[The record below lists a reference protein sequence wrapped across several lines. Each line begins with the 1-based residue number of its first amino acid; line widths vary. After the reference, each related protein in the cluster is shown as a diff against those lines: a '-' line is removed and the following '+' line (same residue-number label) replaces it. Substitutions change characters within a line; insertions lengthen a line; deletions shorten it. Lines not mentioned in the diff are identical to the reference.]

1 MKSNNKLTILLMLGA
16 LLTGGASWYLTQNY
30 IDTQVSDY
38 KSNFDEEREAISVV
52 VANRN
57 LSVGDVL
64 SAANA
69 SIRQVP
75 KAYVHKDAILP
86 SRFGA
91 VEGRQ
96 ILHPVKA
103 GETILNVHVNSMKVD
118 GLASLLESGQRAIT
132 LPVDSA
138 DTFSGFL
145 RPGDWIDL
153 YITLR
158 DGERD
163 RTVPLIEDVRVLA
176 TGGDIDDGIASE
188 DPSYSEITIGVSPAD
203 ATRLIHGQSVGD
215 ISVLLRKSED
225 EESTYEDY
233 VTIDNLIDIPQNV
246 APAPQRHTG
255 WGFELI
261 KGGTRS

>member
-1 MKSNNKLTILLMLGA
+1 MKSNNKLTIMLMLGA

-30 IDTQVSDY
+30 ISTQVSDY
-38 KSNFDEEREAISVV
+38 KSNFDEEREAVSVV
-52 VANRN
+52 VASRN
-57 LSVGDVL
+57 LVVGDVL
-64 SAANA
+64 SASVA

-75 KAYVHKDAILP
+75 KAYVHKGAVTP
-86 SRFGA
+86 NQFSA

-96 ILHPVKA
+96 IIHPIRK
-103 GETILNVHVNSMKVD
+103 GETILDVHVNAVKVD

-132 LPVDSA
+132 LPVGTE

-145 RPGDWIDL
+145 KPGDVIDL
-153 YITLR
+153 YITLQ

-163 RTVPLIEDVRVLA
+163 RTVPLIEEVKVLA

-188 DPSYSEITIGVSPAD
+188 DQTYTEITVGVSPSD

-215 ISVLLRKSED
+215 ISVLLRKPDDD
-225 EESTYEDY
+225 ESSYDDY
-233 VTIDNLIDIPQNV
+233 VTIDNLIDIPQEV